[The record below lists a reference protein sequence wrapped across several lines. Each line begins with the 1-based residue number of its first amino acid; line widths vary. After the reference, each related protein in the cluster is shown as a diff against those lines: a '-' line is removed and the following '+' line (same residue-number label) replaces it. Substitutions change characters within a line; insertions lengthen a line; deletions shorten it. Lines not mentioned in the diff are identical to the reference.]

1 MKDWYLEYFEIS
13 KLLTILKKDVF
24 RTSAA
29 CNSVLID
36 SHLSRRYQ
44 TMMVLLS
51 SKKVCYQG

>member
-13 KLLTILKKDVF
+13 KLLTILKDVF